1 MNTDLQTFL
10 QAWTG
15 GGDLSDAESE
25 RMLLLFEYDAAFRA
39 QCVEEIRMLGL
50 IKAVQTP
57 SPRWLVLHDALGIS
71 LAASAETAADDLA
84 SRVNYLVQNQSRKNA
99 SFRWFGWRPLT
110 AAAAG
115 IVFGMLCTSVV
126 FGFVNQ
132 RAAVNKVSLLAF
144 DAGLED
150 ATQTLKDGLS
160 DSVGQWGMDDA
171 SVVAAEGHV
180 LPLQGECMMRLEP
193 IPLQKPVK
201 NRTSRAYQM
210 LDLRS
215 QPVATMNG
223 EAEAEVTAS
232 FCAKNSDLS
241 SRYLIRA
248 IALDE
253 APETATKNFWS
264 KVESDG
270 VVSESQRFDTLP
282 GKSGWHTF
290 SMKLRLPPGSKTLVL
305 IFGAVPPEDTS
316 RPALIHYLDDV
327 QVSLLTPQPLP

>member
-1 MNTDLQTFL
+1 MNTDWNELIHRYIAGQT
-10 QAWTG
+10 T
-15 GGDLSDAESE
+15 D
-25 RMLLLFEYDAAFRA
+25 
-39 QCVEEIRMLGL
+39 EETRHLE
-50 IKAVQTP
+50 A
-57 SPRWLVLHDALGIS
+57 S
-71 LAASAETAADDLA
+71 LKADDKLA
-84 SRVNYLVQNQSRKNA
+84 DLYLRHIELEVALETHA
-99 SFRWFGWRPLT
+99 SSAQITRELLSAPAEAVTRRSTNWYAWRPLT

-132 RAAVNKVSLLAF
+132 QAAVKKVPLLAF

-150 ATQTLKDGLS
+150 VTQTLKDGLP
-160 DSVGQWGMDDA
+160 DHVGQWGMDEA
-171 SVVAAEGHV
+171 SIVAAEENV
-180 LPLQGECMMRLEP
+180 LPLQGERMLRLEP
-193 IPLQKPVK
+193 IPPQKPVK
-201 NRTSRAYQM
+201 NHTSRAYQM

-215 QPVATMNG
+215 QPVAMMNG
-223 EAEAEVTAS
+223 EVEAEVTAS
-232 FCAKNSDLS
+232 FCATNSDLS

-253 APETATKNFWS
+253 EPETATKNFWS

-316 RPALIHYLDDV
+316 RPALVHYLDDV

>member
-1 MNTDLQTFL
+1 MNTDWNELIHRYITGQTSDEETRHL
-10 QAWTG
+10 EASLKADDELADLYLRHIELEVALETQASSAQITREL
-15 GGDLSDAESE
+15 LS
-25 RMLLLFEYDAAFRA
+25 
-39 QCVEEIRMLGL
+39 
-50 IKAVQTP
+50 
-57 SPRWLVLHDALGIS
+57 
-71 LAASAETAADDLA
+71 ASAEP
-84 SRVNYLVQNQSRKNA
+84 VNRRSTNWYA
-99 SFRWFGWRPLT
+99 WRPLT

-132 RAAVNKVSLLAF
+132 RAAVKKVPLLAF

-150 ATQTLKDGLS
+150 VTQTLKDGLP
-160 DSVGQWGMDDA
+160 DHVRQWGMDEA
-171 SVVAAEGHV
+171 SIVAAEENV
-180 LPLQGECMMRLEP
+180 RPLQGERMLRLEP
-193 IPLQKPVK
+193 IPPQKPVK
-201 NRTSRAYQM
+201 NHTSRAYQM

-215 QPVATMNG
+215 QPVAMMNG

-232 FCAKNSDLS
+232 FCATNSDVS

-316 RPALIHYLDDV
+316 RPALVHYLDDV

>member
-1 MNTDLQTFL
+1 MNRTEHELELMRRYLEGVASLEETQELESLIVKDVGVRQDFL
-10 QAWTG
+10 RYTHLDSALAGVRRSQPSVAAPRRSVW
-15 GGDLSDAESE
+15 LS
-25 RMLLLFEYDAAFRA
+25 
-39 QCVEEIRMLGL
+39 
-50 IKAVQTP
+50 
-57 SPRWLVLHDALGIS
+57 
-71 LAASAETAADDLA
+71 
-84 SRVNYLVQNQSRKNA
+84 
-99 SFRWFGWRPLT
+99 WRPLT

-132 RAAVNKVSLLAF
+132 QAAVKKVPLLAF

-150 ATQTLKDGLS
+150 VTQTLKDGLP
-160 DSVGQWGMDDA
+160 DRVGQWGMDEA
-171 SVVAAEGHV
+171 SIVVAEENV
-180 LPLQGECMMRLEP
+180 LPLQGERMLRLEP
-193 IPLQKPVK
+193 IPPQKPVK
-201 NRTSRAYQM
+201 NHTSRVYQM

-215 QPVATMNG
+215 QPVAMMNG
-223 EAEAEVTAS
+223 EVEAEVTAS
-232 FCAKNSDLS
+232 FCATNSDLS

-290 SMKLRLPPGSKTLVL
+290 SMKLRLPPGSQTLVL
-305 IFGAVPPEDTS
+305 IFGAVPSEDTS
-316 RPALIHYLDDV
+316 RPALVHYLDDV
-327 QVSLLTPQPLP
+327 QASLLTPPPLP

>member
-1 MNTDLQTFL
+1 MNTDWNELIHRYITGQTSDEETRHL
-10 QAWTG
+10 EASLKADDELADLYLRHIELEVALETQASSAQITREL
-15 GGDLSDAESE
+15 LS
-25 RMLLLFEYDAAFRA
+25 
-39 QCVEEIRMLGL
+39 
-50 IKAVQTP
+50 
-57 SPRWLVLHDALGIS
+57 
-71 LAASAETAADDLA
+71 ASAEP
-84 SRVNYLVQNQSRKNA
+84 VNRRSTNWYA
-99 SFRWFGWRPLT
+99 WRPLT

-132 RAAVNKVSLLAF
+132 RAAVNKVSLLDF

-150 ATQTLKDGLS
+150 VTQTLKDGLP
-160 DSVGQWGMDDA
+160 DHVRQWGMDEA
-171 SVVAAEGHV
+171 SIVAAEENV
-180 LPLQGECMMRLEP
+180 RPLQGERMLRLEP
-193 IPLQKPVK
+193 IPPQKPVK
-201 NRTSRAYQM
+201 NHTSRAYQM

-215 QPVATMNG
+215 QPVAMMNG

-232 FCAKNSDLS
+232 FCATNSDVS

-253 APETATKNFWS
+253 EPETATKNFWS

-316 RPALIHYLDDV
+316 RPALVHYLDDV

>member
-1 MNTDLQTFL
+1 MGVRQDFL
-10 QAWTG
+10 RYTHLESALAGVRRSQPSVAAPRRSVW
-15 GGDLSDAESE
+15 LS
-25 RMLLLFEYDAAFRA
+25 
-39 QCVEEIRMLGL
+39 
-50 IKAVQTP
+50 
-57 SPRWLVLHDALGIS
+57 
-71 LAASAETAADDLA
+71 
-84 SRVNYLVQNQSRKNA
+84 
-99 SFRWFGWRPLT
+99 WRPLT

-132 RAAVNKVSLLAF
+132 QAAVKKVPLLAF

-150 ATQTLKDGLS
+150 VTQTLKDGLP
-160 DSVGQWGMDDA
+160 DRVGQWGMDEA
-171 SVVAAEGHV
+171 SIVVAEENV
-180 LPLQGECMMRLEP
+180 LPLQGERMLRLEP
-193 IPLQKPVK
+193 IPPQKPVK
-201 NRTSRAYQM
+201 NHTSRVYQM

-215 QPVATMNG
+215 QPVAMMNG
-223 EAEAEVTAS
+223 EVEAEVTAS
-232 FCAKNSDLS
+232 FCATNSDLS

-290 SMKLRLPPGSKTLVL
+290 SMKLRLPPGSQTLVL
-305 IFGAVPPEDTS
+305 IFGAVPSEDTS
-316 RPALIHYLDDV
+316 RPALVHYLDDV
-327 QVSLLTPQPLP
+327 QASLLTPPPLP